1 MLFLTYIQ
9 GPLVNKW
16 VKGVNAWLQG
26 QVIRQR
32 WLTTDER
39 LWDEAQDSF
48 NRQFANVMEQENA
61 QTKLAGGLKLER
73 GDLDALITEF
83 EQLVRHAGYDIN
95 QELVLCIFTS
105 ALPNAMYAHIMSGP
119 KPQNYE
125 DWRHAAIEQQKL
137 YTHMKNR
144 ADRFKTRPRPPTV
157 NKPWH
162 YNAPRDSNAMDTSP
176 GRTRARIAEA
186 EDFLPGGNRYEQRV
200 GGSREG
206 GYPRGP
212 VQKDGQRKVLTCF
225 FCRKPGHFA
234 RDCQQKRY
242 GNQGPQRTNQG
253 PPRNNQI
260 PARTRQTNQE
270 TGGTIRSIVDDRS
283 VIDDRDPQQCATNWL
298 SGVANKNDD
307 VKDIVMQELM
317 GREDFQNA

>member
-16 VKGVNAWLQG
+16 VKGVNAWLRG
-26 QVIRQR
+26 QVIRQQ

-39 LWDEAQDSF
+39 LWDEVQDSF

-61 QTKLAGGLKLER
+61 QAKLAGGLKLER

-83 EQLVRHAGYDIN
+83 EQLVCHTGYDIN

-105 ALPNAMYAHIMSGP
+105 ALPDAMYAHIMRGP

-125 DWRHAAIEQQKL
+125 DWRYVAIEQQKL
-137 YTHMKNR
+137 YTHMKNQ
-144 ADRFKTRPRPPTV
+144 ADRFRTKPRPPST

-162 YNAPRDSNAMDTSP
+162 YNTPRESNNAMDTSP

-206 GYPRGP
+206 GYPQGP
-212 VQKDGQRKVLTCF
+212 VC
-225 FCRKPGHFA
+225 
-234 RDCQQKRY
+234 
-242 GNQGPQRTNQG
+242 
-253 PPRNNQI
+253 
-260 PARTRQTNQE
+260 
-270 TGGTIRSIVDDRS
+270 
-283 VIDDRDPQQCATNWL
+283 
-298 SGVANKNDD
+298 SG
-307 VKDIVMQELM
+307 
-317 GREDFQNA
+317 

>member
-1 MLFLTYIQ
+1 MD
-9 GPLVNKW
+9 K
-16 VKGVNAWLQG
+16 
-26 QVIRQR
+26 
-32 WLTTDER
+32 R
-39 LWDEAQDSF
+39 LWDEVQDSF
-48 NRQFANVMEQENA
+48 NRQFTNVMEQENA
-61 QTKLAGGLKLER
+61 QAKLAGGLKLER

-83 EQLVRHAGYDIN
+83 KQLVRHVGYDIN
-95 QELVLCIFTS
+95 QELVLCVFTS
-105 ALPNAMYAHIMSGP
+105 ALPDAMYAHIMRGP

-144 ADRFKTRPRPPTV
+144 TDRFKTRPCPPTV

-162 YNAPRDSNAMDTSP
+162 YNAPRESNAMDTSP

-186 EDFLPGGNRYEQRV
+186 EDFLPGGNRYEQRI

-212 VQKDGQRKVLTCF
+212 IQKDGQRKVLTCF
-225 FCRKPGHFA
+225 FCGKPGHFA
-234 RDCQQKRY
+234 RDCRQKQY
-242 GNQGPQRTNQG
+242 GNQGFQRTNQG
-253 PPRNNQI
+253 PP
-260 PARTRQTNQE
+260 PARTKQTNQNA
-270 TGGTIRSIVDDRS
+270 GNIRSIVDDRS
-283 VIDDRDPQQCATNWL
+283 VVDDRDPQQCATDWL
-298 SGVANKNDD
+298 TGVANENDD